1 VEYSLPG
8 LLGAAV
14 GIVLGLINY
23 GVIVGLVQ
31 KRLRALD
38 KAQTAEERADFER
51 KLSIMRRTILAVDI
65 LAFGAVGYW
74 FGATLGG

>member
-8 LLGAAV
+8 LLGAFV
-14 GIVLGLINY
+14 GIVLGVVNY
-23 GVIVGLVQ
+23 GVVVGFVE

-38 KAQTAEERADFER
+38 KSQPGEERAAFER

-74 FGATLGG
+74 FGRTIGG

>member
-23 GVIVGLVQ
+23 GVIVGFVQ

-38 KAQTAEERADFER
+38 KSQTAEERADFER

-65 LAFGAVGYW
+65 LVFGAVGYW

>member
-8 LLGAAV
+8 FVGAFV
-14 GIVLGLINY
+14 GIVLGVINY
-23 GVIVGLVQ
+23 GVVVGFVE

-38 KAQTAEERADFER
+38 KSQTGEERATFEQ
-51 KLSIMRRTILAVDI
+51 KLSIMRRAILAIDV

-74 FGATLGG
+74 FGVTIGG

>member
-23 GVIVGLVQ
+23 GVIVGFVQ
-31 KRLRALD
+31 KRLHALD
-38 KAQTAEERADFER
+38 KSQTFEERADFER